1 MSFTVSLSNLQVY
14 TLPVVIFLVL
24 IIAGVVIK
32 LRKYKRLYHEAED
45 SLHMY
50 ESLYFN
56 ADEKLHAYI
65 YKCSCTEEELKCTT
79 KAYENL
85 KSYKFDASDIN
96 SIRGSL
102 SKLEHLACRFKNI
115 DNLLYRS
122 SFCNNVI
129 GDLNYIKDRLYEAPN
144 QSVID
149 CTDEVFEESD
159 DLEEHSIEITV
170 DDDSITENFQEVI
183 SFLSDFLK
191 AVDEG
196 KLNNFYEE
204 KGITDSIQI
213 RVNTHKYKN
222 LIH

>member
-1 MSFTVSLSNLQVY
+1 MSFSISLNDLQVY
-14 TLPVVIFLVL
+14 VVVILFAFILFF
-24 IIAGVVIK
+24 IGVVIK
-32 LRKYKRLYHEAED
+32 LHE
-45 SLHMY
+45 
-50 ESLYFN
+50 
-56 ADEKLHAYI
+56 
-65 YKCSCTEEELKCTT
+65 YKCICHRAEEELNKYKSLYQETEKKLQYTT
-79 KAYENL
+79 KVYEDLRSCKINI
-85 KSYKFDASDIN
+85 SDIRLLRD
-96 SIRGSL
+96 IL
-102 SKLEHLACRFKNI
+102 SQLDQLVNKPVDV

-149 CTDEVFEESD
+149 CTDEVFQESD

-170 DDDSITENFQEVI
+170 DDDSTTENFQEVI

-213 RVNTHKYKN
+213 RVNTHKFTN
-222 LIH
+222 IVH

>member
-1 MSFTVSLSNLQVY
+1 MSFTINLSDLQVCA
-14 TLPVVIFLVL
+14 VVVLFAFILFL
-24 IIAGVVIK
+24 IGVVIK
-32 LRKYKRLYHEAED
+32 LHE
-45 SLHMY
+45 
-50 ESLYFN
+50 
-56 ADEKLHAYI
+56 
-65 YKCSCTEEELKCTT
+65 YKCICRRTEEELNKYKSLYRETEQKLQYTT
-79 KAYENL
+79 KVYEDLRSCKVNI
-85 KSYKFDASDIN
+85 SDIKFLRD
-96 SIRGSL
+96 IL
-102 SKLEHLACRFKNI
+102 SQLDQLINKPVDV

-122 SFCNNVI
+122 SFCNNII

-144 QSVID
+144 QSVANYID
-149 CTDEVFEESD
+149 DVFEEDD

-170 DDDSITENFQEVI
+170 DDDSTIESFQEVI
-183 SFLSDFLK
+183 SFLSDFIK

>member
-1 MSFTVSLSNLQVY
+1 MSFTVSLSNLQGYMISVI
-14 TLPVVIFLVL
+14 IFLILVL
-24 IIAGVVIK
+24 LGVVIK
-32 LRKYKRLYHEAED
+32 LHKYKRLFYEAD
-45 SLHMY
+45 NNFHTY
-50 ESLYFN
+50 ESLYYN
-56 ADEKLHAYI
+56 ADEKSHAYMNQ
-65 YKCSCTEEELKCTT
+65 CNHMEEELECITE
-79 KAYENL
+79 AYGGL
-85 KSYKFDASDIN
+85 KFYKFDASDIE
-96 SIRGSL
+96 SIRDSL
-102 SKLEHLACRFKNI
+102 SKLERLIHKIVNI

-129 GDLNYIKDRLYEAPN
+129 GDLNYIKDRLYEASN

-149 CTDEVFEESD
+149 YTDD
-159 DLEEHSIEITV
+159 DLEEHSIGVTV
-170 DDDSITENFQEVI
+170 DDDSTIESFQEVI
-183 SFLSDFLK
+183 SFLSDFIK